1 MTGTT
6 GIQGRWFASV
16 DTQDCQTRGKHVAR
30 ECSLFVTPDPK
41 APRFPPTADLGMCT
55 VGVAAKAIAG
65 ADGTADW
72 QNIFGARV
80 GLSLNDGG
88 PYDAPAHGVTGF
100 AFHIDGEPPPNA
112 GIRVEMA
119 TASSRMEPAL
129 WGGSVAERSPVHAG
143 HNEFRWAD
151 VGGPLYVRPPPRF
164 DPTRL
169 LSIAFSVPTDSAG
182 AKTFAF
188 CIDHL
193 TALTNYLIAHSPD
206 HQGAGAKVRYVTPRG
221 RTTALAVPMS

>member
-41 APRFPPTADLGMCT
+41 APRFPPTADLGMCA
-55 VGVAAKAIAG
+55 VGVAARAIAG

-72 QNIFGARV
+72 QNIFGARI
-80 GLSLNDGG
+80 GLTLNDGG

-100 AFHIDGEPPPNA
+100 AFHIDSEPPPNA
-112 GIRVEMA
+112 GIRVEME
-119 TASSRMEPAL
+119 TVSSTMEPAL

-164 DPTRL
+164 DPDKGAVDRL
-169 LSIAFSVPTDSAG
+169 LHSDRFCRSQDLRVLYRPSHRPDELTSQPTIIRASG
-182 AKTFAF
+182 P
-188 CIDHL
+188 
-193 TALTNYLIAHSPD
+193 N
-206 HQGAGAKVRYVTPRG
+206 
-221 RTTALAVPMS
+221 